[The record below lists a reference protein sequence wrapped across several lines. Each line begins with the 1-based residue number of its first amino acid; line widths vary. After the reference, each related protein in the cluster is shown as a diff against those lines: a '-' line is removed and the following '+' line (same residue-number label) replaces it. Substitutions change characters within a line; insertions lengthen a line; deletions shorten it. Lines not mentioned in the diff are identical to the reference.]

1 MPKNALFLSMF
12 LPVTNF
18 LSQPVE
24 IQFETGSDIQLC
36 SSILHKY
43 KFVGVFLSQGLW
55 ETIPPFPKILGDT
68 NTEAL
73 ASASVL
79 NVAGIS
85 CISPL
90 VFFFQFYPSTLNV
103 SLEMILSDS

>member
-1 MPKNALFLSMF
+1 MF

-36 SSILHKY
+36 SSVLHKY
-43 KFVGVFLSQGLW
+43 KYFFICLCGFFFLSQGLW

-73 ASASVL
+73 ASLL

-90 VFFFQFYPSTLNV
+90 VFSFSFTLQ
-103 SLEMILSDS
+103 L